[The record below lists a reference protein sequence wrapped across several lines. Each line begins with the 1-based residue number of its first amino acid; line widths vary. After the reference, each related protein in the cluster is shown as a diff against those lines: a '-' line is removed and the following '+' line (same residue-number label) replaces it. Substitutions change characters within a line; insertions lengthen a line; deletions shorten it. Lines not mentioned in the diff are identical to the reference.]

1 MPNHL
6 KKPMTALRIAFLAA
20 AGLALLIEHADRFW
34 LIMLLLICAILP
46 LVLLGQPLSG
56 RYGWADKLLWLASAG
71 AAVAAHL
78 TAGGIGSLLLIDW
91 LMIEACLVFR
101 PAVFVMG
108 QLLLLFV
115 LIWPPRLPD
124 LVPQVA
130 FTAAVAGLGWLLH
143 RIRLEQAR
151 QSSSVTRLRLAGK
164 DLQLQSQQL
173 ASRQQ
178 LELEQTRRAERRRM
192 ARGIH
197 DTLGH
202 TLTSVLVQLTAALE
216 CLPSREGKAY
226 DHLIQAQQEARNG
239 LARVRQTVEAL
250 DRQGQT
256 LAEKLQ
262 AVIQS
267 AQTGLAIQILPL
279 VEPALSLTPA
289 AEELVLSALQEGLT
303 NGVRHGQATR
313 FVFRLE
319 QADDQLLFYL
329 EDNGHGCPEP
339 KPGYGL
345 TAITQ
350 SAGQLG
356 GVCTAGSAAGEGF
369 CLRIA
374 LPPHTVVKTDPD
386 PAAGSL
392 HGEGMP

>member
-1 MPNHL
+1 MPSHL
-6 KKPMTALRIAFLAA
+6 KTPVTVLRVLFLTA
-20 AGLALLIEHADRFW
+20 AGLALLTAHADRFW
-34 LIMLLLICAILP
+34 LMLLLLICTVLP
-46 LVLLGQPLSG
+46 LVIMDQHESG
-56 RYGWADKLLWLASAG
+56 RHGGLNMLFWLASAS

-78 TAGGIGSLLLIDW
+78 VAGGIGSLLLIDY
-91 LMIEACLVFR
+91 LMIEACLAFR
-101 PAVFVMG
+101 PAVFCFG
-108 QLLLLFV
+108 QLFLLLV
-115 LIWPPRLPD
+115 LIWPPQMPD
-124 LVPQVA
+124 LVPHVA
-130 FTAAVAGLGWLLH
+130 FTAAVASLGWLLH
-143 RIRLEQAR
+143 RARLEQTR
-151 QSSSVTRLRLAGK
+151 QSSSVTRLRLTGK
-164 DLQLQSQQL
+164 DLQLKSRLL
-173 ASRQQ
+173 ASHQQ
-178 LELEQTRRAERRRM
+178 QELEQTRQTERRRM
-192 ARGIH
+192 ARGVH

-226 DHLIQAQQEARNG
+226 DHLIQAQQETRKG

-262 AVIQS
+262 EVIQS

-279 VEPALSLTPA
+279 TDPTLALRPA

-303 NGVRHGQATR
+303 NSVRHGQATR

-319 QADDQLLFYL
+319 LAGDQLLFYL
-329 EDNGHGCPEP
+329 EDNGHGCPKP
-339 KPGYGL
+339 KMGYGL
-345 TAITQ
+345 TAISQ

-374 LPPHTVVKTDPD
+374 LPARAVVKDD
-386 PAAGSL
+386 RDRVAGSL
-392 HGEGMP
+392 RKED

>member
-1 MPNHL
+1 
-6 KKPMTALRIAFLAA
+6 
-20 AGLALLIEHADRFW
+20 
-34 LIMLLLICAILP
+34 
-46 LVLLGQPLSG
+46 
-56 RYGWADKLLWLASAG
+56 
-71 AAVAAHL
+71 
-78 TAGGIGSLLLIDW
+78 
-91 LMIEACLVFR
+91 
-101 PAVFVMG
+101 
-108 QLLLLFV
+108 
-115 LIWPPRLPD
+115 
-124 LVPQVA
+124 
-130 FTAAVAGLGWLLH
+130 
-143 RIRLEQAR
+143 
-151 QSSSVTRLRLAGK
+151 
-164 DLQLQSQQL
+164 
-173 ASRQQ
+173 
-178 LELEQTRRAERRRM
+178 M
-192 ARGIH
+192 ARGVH

-226 DHLIQAQQEARNG
+226 DHLIQAQQETRKG

-262 AVIQS
+262 EVIQS

-279 VEPALSLTPA
+279 TDPTLALRPA

-319 QADDQLLFYL
+319 LAGDQLLFYL

-345 TAITQ
+345 PAISQ
-350 SAGQLG
+350 AAGQLG
-356 GVCTAGSAAGEGF
+356 GECTAGSAAGEGF

-374 LPPHTVVKTDPD
+374 LPARAVVKDD
-386 PAAGSL
+386 RDLVAGSL
-392 HGEGMP
+392 SKED